1 MKRCTEGPASGSQVE
16 RRTERR
22 ELWNEPVVF
31 TEMNTSDNKTG
42 EGTGDA
48 SPMAIKPI
56 IRVAVAANIVSLLI
70 RFRIFLS
77 LRTERGHHRVFPLQ
91 QYLLY

>member
-1 MKRCTEGPASGSQVE
+1 MKRWTEGPASGNQVD

-22 ELWNEPVVF
+22 ELWNEPEVF

-48 SPMAIKPI
+48 SPMAIQPI
-56 IRVAVAANIVSLLI
+56 IRVTVAANIVSLLI
-70 RFRIFLS
+70 RFWDFLS
-77 LRTERGHHRVFPLQ
+77 LYMERGHHRVFPLQ